1 MISLHEFEQNKEA
14 ETTNNNNNNNNKDS
28 KLIDLIETK
37 IDMSES
43 SVNSN
48 NSNNGKN
55 LNNLLT
61 CPICLV
67 KFDTK
72 TNMPKILP
80 CSQTICLMC
89 IRFYADEE
97 DKFMCNTSLCKKRH
111 RIPDDE
117 FVTNQFVVDLI
128 ELENVNNEQQIVAMQ
143 NDDKLTEDET
153 YSNYENSGGESSDYE
168 KEQELD
174 NIHNIAT
181 KLTVRIEN
189 AYEKYIYD
197 LKQSNL
203 YLNNHFNRILN
214 KIDESFEM
222 FINKITS
229 KRNHLYRQI
238 NVERD
243 MLLDKL
249 KFSEERFSDFN
260 KEYSTILDLINEST
274 KTNEIT
280 NELLIRAKIF
290 VDRVNYLSKYVKC
303 IEDMASK
310 PDEFILNVDNY

>member
-1 MISLHEFEQNKEA
+1 M
-14 ETTNNNNNNNNKDS
+14 
-28 KLIDLIETK
+28 
-37 IDMSES
+37 
-43 SVNSN
+43 
-48 NSNNGKN
+48 
-55 LNNLLT
+55 
-61 CPICLV
+61 
-67 KFDTK
+67 
-72 TNMPKILP
+72 
-80 CSQTICLMC
+80 
-89 IRFYADEE
+89 
-97 DKFMCNTSLCKKRH
+97 CKKRH
-111 RIPDDE
+111 KIPDDE

-128 ELENVNNEQQIVAMQ
+128 ELENLKNQDVLINQ
-143 NDDKLTEDET
+143 NDDKLTESGS
-153 YSNYENSGGESSDYE
+153 YSNYESVVDASDYE
-168 KEQELD
+168 KEQELN
-174 NIHNIAT
+174 NIHEIAA
-181 KLTVRIEN
+181 KLTCRIEN
-189 AYEKYIYD
+189 TYEKYIYD

-203 YLNNHFNRILN
+203 YLNNHFNKILN
-214 KIDESFEM
+214 KIDESFEI

-243 MLLDKL
+243 MLIEKL

-310 PDEFILNVDNY
+310 QDEFVLSFD

>member
-1 MISLHEFEQNKEA
+1 MISLHVFEQNKEV
-14 ETTNNNNNNNNKDS
+14 ETTKINYFDCKKDS
-28 KLIDLIETK
+28 NTIDSFEITTN
-37 IDMSES
+37 MSES

-48 NSNNGKN
+48 NSNKN
-55 LNNLLT
+55 LKDLLT

-67 KFDTK
+67 KFDT
-72 TNMPKILP
+72 NVNIPKILP

-89 IRFYADEE
+89 IRYYADED
-97 DKFMCNTSLCKKRH
+97 DKFMCNTSMCKKRH

-128 ELENVNNEQQIVAMQ
+128 ELEQKEKQETNLP
-143 NDDKLTEDET
+143 NDDKLTEEET
-153 YSNYENSGGESSDYE
+153 YSYYENSGAEGSDCE
-168 KEQELD
+168 KDHELD
-174 NIHNIAT
+174 NIHKIAT
-181 KLTVRIEN
+181 KLTSRIEG

-214 KIDESFEM
+214 KIDESFEI
-222 FINKITS
+222 FIKKITC
-229 KRNHLYRQI
+229 KRNHLYRLI

-243 MLLDKL
+243 MLIEKL
-249 KFSEERFSDFN
+249 KFSEERFVDFN

-310 PDEFILNVDNY
+310 PDEFVLSVD